1 MHYVICAPILI
12 PVRRQPLDATHINK
26 MKTIEYDIR
35 SIDERGEAI
44 DVDSYSSLAEAKKF
58 VPLLLGEVVAW
69 VIEKRKI
76 NLARKQTYS
85 TISFGGNNNALKMGN
100 WNQ

>member
-1 MHYVICAPILI
+1 MTV
-12 PVRRQPLDATHINK
+12 
-26 MKTIEYDIR
+26 IEYDIR

-69 VIEKRKI
+69 VIEKRKTT
-76 NLARKQTYS
+76 LARKQTYS